1 MKTTLSLIIL
11 VILFAACIKE
21 VNNLPVAANSPVT
34 KKVIAVQRDTIPD
47 GGSLK
52 IQILKDSISTDETLL
67 TFNHTASTMYINTQ
81 DAVYFPGYGTVSL
94 ASLTSDGM
102 PCVIQKLPYIQNNPI
117 GLDVNV
123 KSNGIYLLK
132 ISYLNK
138 IPQTIRVWLKDKYMK
153 DSLDLRVGN
162 YAFQTLKS
170 DTNTLGTDRFKI
182 VLR

>member
-1 MKTTLSLIIL
+1 MKPVLSFLVL
-11 VILFAACIKE
+11 VILLASCIKG
-21 VNNLPVAANSPVT
+21 VNTLPVAINSPAP

-52 IQILKDSISTDETLL
+52 VQVLKDSIATDETLL
-67 TFNHTASTMYINTQ
+67 IFNHTASTMYINTQ
-81 DAVYFPGYGTVSL
+81 DAVYFPGYGAVSL

-102 PCVIQKLPYIQNNPI
+102 PCAIHKLPYIQEDPI

-132 ISYLNK
+132 ISYLNE

-153 DSLDLRVGN
+153 DSLDMRVGN
-162 YAFQTLKS
+162 YAFQVIKS
-170 DTNTLGTDRFKI
+170 DTNTFGRGRFKI